1 MKRAGVTITMMIT
14 AIWFFSA
21 PISAHA
27 QDGRGSSG
35 LPAYL
40 KSPSDRPP
48 PTGIEPIIVA
58 SKQTTDEL
66 LATIPPKDSVVVI
79 RGKVN
84 MGGRNYFSVYPIFRA
99 GSLYGAMKACEKD
112 FLMKPQQK
120 DAEQEGY
127 TMIVVVKDTATNPGC
142 WSEYRNLETVY
153 LSCDRLMVK
162 TAEQGESVAWD
173 NPDSSYANS
182 FDLRTFDLGPVIP
195 R

>member
-1 MKRAGVTITMMIT
+1 MKRAGVTITMMII
-14 AIWFFSA
+14 AICIVSA

-48 PTGIEPIIVA
+48 PTGIEPTIVA
-58 SKQTTDEL
+58 MKQTTDEI

-112 FLMKPQQK
+112 FLMKPQYQA
-120 DAEQEGY
+120 AEREGY
-127 TMIVVVKDTATNPGC
+127 TMIVVVKDTATKPDC

-162 TAEQGESVAWD
+162 TAEQGESVVWD

-182 FDLRTFDLGPVIP
+182 YDLRTFDLGPVTP